1 MAATVDVT
9 PWVATSENSYDWLNW
24 ADVSAT
30 HMLEITSISSNS
42 IQLKSNTCDFS
53 SITQAER
60 KNIGLLLF
68 SPNVDI
74 EGNKGSV
81 FISIATLNY
90 FGALYKYNAGS
101 WSVYE
106 DGFKAGALYAIMYNY
121 IYGFFVVLN
130 I

>member
-90 FGALYKYNAGS
+90 FGALHKYNAGS

>member
-90 FGALYKYNAGS
+90 FGALHKYNAGS
-101 WSVYE
+101 WSAYE

>member
-1 MAATVDVT
+1 MASTVDVT

-24 ADVSAT
+24 TDISAT
-30 HMLEITSISSNS
+30 HMLEITSISSNL

-60 KNIGLLLF
+60 KNIGLFLF

-81 FISIATLNY
+81 RISIATLNY
-90 FGALYKYNAGS
+90 FGVLYKYNAGP

>member
-24 ADVSAT
+24 TDISAT
-30 HMLEITSISSNS
+30 HMLEITSISSNL

-81 FISIATLNY
+81 RISIATLNY
-90 FGALYKYNAGS
+90 FGVLYKYNAGP

>member
-9 PWVATSENSYDWLNW
+9 PWVATSENSYDWLNC

-30 HMLEITSISSNS
+30 HMLEITSISSNL

-60 KNIGLLLF
+60 KNIGLFLF

-81 FISIATLNY
+81 RISIDTLNY
-90 FGALYKYNAGS
+90 FGVLHKYNTGS

-121 IYGFFVVLN
+121 VYGFFVVLN

>member
-24 ADVSAT
+24 TDISAT
-30 HMLEITSISSNS
+30 HMLEITSISSNL

-81 FISIATLNY
+81 RISIATLNY
-90 FGALYKYNAGS
+90 FGVLYKYDAGP

>member
-1 MAATVDVT
+1 MASTVDVT
-9 PWVATSENSYDWLNW
+9 PWVATSENSYDWLNC

-30 HMLEITSISSNS
+30 HMLEITSISSNL

-81 FISIATLNY
+81 RISIATLNY
-90 FGALYKYNAGS
+90 FGALYKYNVGS

>member
-1 MAATVDVT
+1 MASTVDVT
-9 PWVATSENSYDWLNW
+9 PWVATSENSYDWLNC

-30 HMLEITSISSNS
+30 HMLEITSISSNL

-81 FISIATLNY
+81 RISIATLNY
-90 FGALYKYNAGS
+90 FGALYKYNVSS

>member
-1 MAATVDVT
+1 MASTVDVT

-24 ADVSAT
+24 TDISAT
-30 HMLEITSISSNS
+30 HMLEITSISSNL

-81 FISIATLNY
+81 RISIATLNY
-90 FGALYKYNAGS
+90 FGVLYKYNAGPR
-101 WSVYE
+101 SVYE